1 MMNMALKKY
10 NNLLTSGRWSTKNTK
25 DDQILALVGVAQ
37 NLSDDSKKAS
47 EKSNRESTKCEPA
60 YIRYIPL
67 WMLEDQKMGLGN
79 KTKDGKEY
87 W

>member
-1 MMNMALKKY
+1 MDLKKY
-10 NNLLTSGRWSTKNTK
+10 NNLLNSERWTNKDTK
-25 DDQILALVGVAQ
+25 DAHIPALVGVAQ
-37 NLSDDSKKAS
+37 KLADESNKSS

-67 WMLEDQKMGLGN
+67 WMLEDQKRGLGN

>member
-1 MMNMALKKY
+1 MDLKKY
-10 NNLLTSGRWSTKNTK
+10 NNLLNSERWTNKDTK
-25 DDQILALVGVAQ
+25 DAHILNLVGVAQ
-37 NLSDDSKKAS
+37 KLADESNKSS
-47 EKSNRESTKCEPA
+47 EKSYRESTKCEPA

>member
-1 MMNMALKKY
+1 MDLKKY
-10 NNLLTSGRWSTKNTK
+10 NNQITSGKWTNKDTKY
-25 DDQILALVGVAQ
+25 DQILNIVGVAQ
-37 NLSDDSKKAS
+37 KLADESNKSS

-60 YIRYIPL
+60 YNRYIPL
-67 WMLEDQKMGLGN
+67 WMLEDQKRGLGN